1 MAAAGDN
8 FSVWLNDK
16 LQKFNTDET
25 VFGSYITGILEG
37 DESHEE
43 KVEALEGILS
53 EIIISDIPSVVKEIV
68 DKWISTRPNQE
79 EKLASEVE
87 DVDTRLARLLE
98 SQTLAT
104 TVQRQYTADELRIR
118 EAVLAQYSQ
127 LSDEGEDEEASG
139 SDAECDLVK
148 NTNVSDVL
156 QANKERREQAKLESQ
171 KKKDKDK
178 EDREKQ
184 KQQREEKKEKRKTQ
198 KGERR
203 R

>member
-16 LQKFNTDET
+16 LQKLNTDET

>member
-8 FSVWLNDK
+8 FSDWLNDK
-16 LQKFNTDET
+16 LQKLNTDET
-25 VFGSYITGILEG
+25 VFGTYITGILEG
-37 DESHEE
+37 DESNEE

-53 EIIISDIPSVVKEIV
+53 EIILSDIPTVVKEIF
-68 DKWISTRPNQE
+68 DKWISCRPSE
-79 EKLASEVE
+79 EESQVAEIE

-104 TVQRQYTADELRIR
+104 TVQRQYTPDELRIR

-127 LSDEGEDEEASG
+127 LSDEGEEEDGSG
-139 SDAECDLVK
+139 SETDYDLVK

-184 KQQREEKKEKRKTQ
+184 KQQKEDKKEKRKTQ